1 MLRRLTV
8 IGPVVDM
15 SLMEVTDSGVV
26 MGVFS
31 LSTAIATLITV
42 ATATMRVAWR
52 CVELDFY
59 IDRITKIDEAIKKV
73 PIKLRH
79 KTENIQKN

>member
-42 ATATMRVAWR
+42 ATATMRVEWR
-52 CVELDFY
+52 CVERTF
-59 IDRITKIDEAIKKV
+59 I
-73 PIKLRH
+73 
-79 KTENIQKN
+79 

>member
-52 CVELDFY
+52 CVERTF
-59 IDRITKIDEAIKKV
+59 I
-73 PIKLRH
+73 
-79 KTENIQKN
+79 